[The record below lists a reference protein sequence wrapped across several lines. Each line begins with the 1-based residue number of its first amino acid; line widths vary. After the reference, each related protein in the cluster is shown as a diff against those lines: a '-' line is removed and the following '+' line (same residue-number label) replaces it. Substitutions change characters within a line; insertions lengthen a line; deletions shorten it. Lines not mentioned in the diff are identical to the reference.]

1 MRVISIFVIISTF
14 MIIATLVLSIGQ
26 KRPTWASITVNSFLD
41 IHRQRQA
48 LLLCSNENYNVVS
61 TK

>member
-1 MRVISIFVIISTF
+1 